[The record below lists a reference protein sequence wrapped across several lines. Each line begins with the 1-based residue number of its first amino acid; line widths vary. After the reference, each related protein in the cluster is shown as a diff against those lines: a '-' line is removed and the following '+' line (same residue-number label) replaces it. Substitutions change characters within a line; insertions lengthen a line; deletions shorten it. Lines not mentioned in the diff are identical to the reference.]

1 MAGFFCA
8 VYFQVQRRLHC
19 VAMDTATLLA
29 FLAVAKTRSFSQA
42 AVQLHLTQ
50 PAVSKRIAALEAE
63 LKTRLFDRVGKKV
76 SLTEA
81 GHALLPRAQH
91 ILDEMA
97 DSRRALA
104 NLSGKISGS
113 LSIGT
118 SHHIG
123 LHRLPQVLRA
133 FHTAYSD
140 VELDLRFMDSEA
152 ACAAV
157 SKGELELGIVTL
169 PLTPVNNLVM
179 TPIWDDPLGVIV
191 AAHHPLAKSRR
202 VRPEALA
209 QYPAILPGQG
219 TYTREILEQAFAP
232 LGIRVPARMSTNYL
246 ETIKMLVTIGLGWS
260 VLPLVMVRGKEL
272 RVLKLQGVDLH
283 RTLGTVRH
291 RARTL
296 SNAAQAM
303 VDLLL
308 KEQTR
313 PLR

>member
-1 MAGFFCA
+1 
-8 VYFQVQRRLHC
+8 
-19 VAMDTATLLA
+19 MDTAALRA
-29 FLAVAKTRSFSQA
+29 FLAVAKSRSFSQA
-42 AVQLHLTQ
+42 AEQLHLTQ
-50 PAVSKRIAALEAE
+50 PAVSKRVAALEAE
-63 LKTRLFDRVGKKV
+63 VKTRLFDRVGKKV

-81 GHALLPRAQH
+81 GIALLPRAQH

-104 NLSGKISGS
+104 NLSGKISGL

-123 LHRLPQVLRA
+123 LHRLPHVLRA
-133 FHTAYSD
+133 FNAAYPD

-152 ACAAV
+152 ACSAV
-157 SKGELELGIVTL
+157 AKGELELGIVTL
-169 PLTPVNNLVM
+169 PLAPVKNLVM

-191 AAHHPLAKSRR
+191 AAHHPLAKSAR

-209 QYPAILPGQG
+209 QYPAVLPGQG
-219 TYTREILEQAFAP
+219 TYTREILERAFAP
-232 LGIRVPARMSTNYL
+232 LGVRIPGRMSTNYL

-260 VLPLVMVRGKEL
+260 VLPLIMVRGKEL

-283 RTLGTVRH
+283 RTLGTVQH

-308 KEQTR
+308 KDK
-313 PLR
+313 

>member
-1 MAGFFCA
+1 
-8 VYFQVQRRLHC
+8 
-19 VAMDTATLLA
+19 MDTAALRA
-29 FLAVAKTRSFSQA
+29 FLAVAKSRSFSQA
-42 AVQLHLTQ
+42 AEQLHLTQ
-50 PAVSKRIAALEAE
+50 PAVSKRVAALEAE
-63 LKTRLFDRVGKKV
+63 VKTRLFDRVGKKV

-81 GHALLPRAQH
+81 GIALLPRAQH

-104 NLSGKISGS
+104 NLSGKVSGL

-123 LHRLPQVLRA
+123 LHRLPHVLRA
-133 FHTAYSD
+133 FHTTYPD

-157 SKGELELGIVTL
+157 AKGELELGIVTL
-169 PLTPVNNLVM
+169 PLAPVKNLVM

-191 AAHHPLAKSRR
+191 AAHHPLAKSLR

-209 QYPAILPGQG
+209 QYPAVLPGQG
-219 TYTREILEQAFAP
+219 TYTREILERAFAP
-232 LGIRVPARMSTNYL
+232 LGVRIPGRMSTNYL

-260 VLPLVMVRGKEL
+260 VLPLIMVRGKEL
-272 RVLKLQGVDLH
+272 RVLKMQGVDLH
-283 RTLGTVRH
+283 RTLGTVQH

-308 KEQTR
+308 KK
-313 PLR
+313 

>member
-1 MAGFFCA
+1 
-8 VYFQVQRRLHC
+8 
-19 VAMDTATLLA
+19 MDTPALRA
-29 FLAVAKTRSFSQA
+29 FLTVAKTQSFSQA
-42 AVQLHLTQ
+42 AVLLHITQ
-50 PAVSKRIAALEAE
+50 PAVSKRVAALEAE
-63 LKTRLFDRVGKKV
+63 LNTRLFDRVGKKV
-76 SLTEA
+76 ALTEA
-81 GHALLPRAQH
+81 GNALLPRAQR

-104 NLSGKISGS
+104 NLSGNISGL

-133 FHTAYSD
+133 FHAAYPD

-157 SKGELELGIVTL
+157 AKGELELGIVTL
-169 PLTPVNNLVM
+169 PLEPVKNLVM

-191 AAHHPLAKSRR
+191 APHHPLAKSQR
-202 VRPEALA
+202 VRPETLA
-209 QYPAILPGQG
+209 QYPAVLPGQG
-219 TYTREILEQAFAP
+219 TYTREILERAFAP
-232 LGIRVPARMSTNYL
+232 LGVRVPGRMSTNYL

-260 VLPLVMVRGKEL
+260 VLPLVMVHDEEL
-272 RVLKLQGVDLH
+272 RVLKLQGVNLH
-283 RTLGTVRH
+283 RSLGTVHH

-308 KEQTR
+308 KEKR
-313 PLR
+313 

>member
-1 MAGFFCA
+1 
-8 VYFQVQRRLHC
+8 
-19 VAMDTATLLA
+19 MDTAALRA
-29 FLAVAKTRSFSQA
+29 FFTVAQTRSFSQA
-42 AVQLHLTQ
+42 ALQLHITQ
-50 PAVSKRIAALEAE
+50 PAVSKRVAALETE
-63 LKTRLFDRVGKKV
+63 LNTRLFDRVGKKV

-104 NLSGKISGS
+104 NLSGKVSGL

-133 FHTAYSD
+133 FHAAYPD

-157 SKGELELGIVTL
+157 AKGELELGIVTL
-169 PLTPVNNLVM
+169 PPEPLKNLVM

-191 AAHHPLAKSRR
+191 AAHHPLAKAQR
-202 VRPEALA
+202 VRPETLA
-209 QYPAILPGQG
+209 QYPAVLPGQG
-219 TYTREILEQAFAP
+219 TYTREILERAFAP
-232 LGIRVPARMSTNYL
+232 LGMRVPARMSTNYL

-272 RVLKLQGVDLH
+272 RVLKLQGVNLH

-291 RARTL
+291 RARTP
-296 SNAAQAM
+296 SNAAQAL

-308 KEQTR
+308 KEKR
-313 PLR
+313 

>member
-1 MAGFFCA
+1 
-8 VYFQVQRRLHC
+8 
-19 VAMDTATLLA
+19 MDTAALRA
-29 FLAVAKTRSFSQA
+29 FLAVAKTRSFSLA
-42 AVQLHLTQ
+42 ALQLHITQ
-50 PAVSKRIAALEAE
+50 PAVSKRVAALEAE
-63 LKTRLFDRVGKKV
+63 LNTRLFDRVGKKV

-81 GHALLPRAQH
+81 GNALLPRAQH

-97 DSRRALA
+97 DSRRALS
-104 NLSGKISGS
+104 NLSGTIAGL

-123 LHRLPQVLRA
+123 LHRLPQVLRT
-133 FHTAYSD
+133 FHRAHPG

-157 SKGELELGIVTL
+157 ATGELELGIVTL
-169 PLTPVNNLVM
+169 PLAPVKNLVA

-191 AAHHPLAKSRR
+191 AAHHPLAKSQR

-209 QYPAILPGQG
+209 QYPAVLPAQG
-219 TYTREILEQAFAP
+219 TYTREILEREFAA
-232 LGIRVPARMSTNYL
+232 LGVCIPGRMSTNYL

-260 VLPLVMVRGKEL
+260 VLPLAMVHGKEL
-272 RVLKLQGVDLH
+272 RVLKLQGVTLH
-283 RTLGTVRH
+283 RTLGTVH
-291 RARTL
+291 HHARTL

-308 KEQTR
+308 KKNTH
-313 PLR
+313 

>member
-1 MAGFFCA
+1 
-8 VYFQVQRRLHC
+8 
-19 VAMDTATLLA
+19 MDTATLRA
-29 FLAVAKTRSFSQA
+29 FLTVAKTLSFSQA
-42 AVQLHLTQ
+42 AMQLHITQ
-50 PAVSKRIAALEAE
+50 PAVSKRVAALEAE
-63 LKTRLFDRVGKKV
+63 LKTRLFDRVGKRV

-91 ILDEMA
+91 ILDEIA

-104 NLSGKISGS
+104 NLSGKISGL

-123 LHRLPQVLRA
+123 LHRLPPVLRA
-133 FHTAYSD
+133 FHTVYPD

-157 SKGELELGIVTL
+157 AKGELELGIVTL
-169 PLTPVNNLVM
+169 PLAPIKNLVM

-191 AAHHPLAKSRR
+191 APHHPLAKSQR
-202 VRPEALA
+202 VRPETLA
-209 QYPAILPGQG
+209 QYPAVLPGQG
-219 TYTREILEQAFAP
+219 TYTREILERAFAP

-260 VLPLVMVRGKEL
+260 VLPLAMVQSKEL
-272 RVLKLQGVDLH
+272 HVLKLQGVNLH

-296 SNAAQAM
+296 SNAAQAL
-303 VDLLL
+303 VELLPQG
-308 KEQTR
+308 KY
-313 PLR
+313 

>member
-1 MAGFFCA
+1 
-8 VYFQVQRRLHC
+8 
-19 VAMDTATLLA
+19 MDTAALRA
-29 FLAVAKTRSFSQA
+29 FLAVAKARSFSQA
-42 AVQLHLTQ
+42 AAQLHITQ
-50 PAVSKRIAALEAE
+50 PAVSKRVAALEAE

-81 GHALLPRAQH
+81 GLALQPRAQH
-91 ILDEMA
+91 ILDAMA
-97 DSRRALA
+97 DTRRALA
-104 NLSGKISGS
+104 NLSGNISGV

-133 FHTAYSD
+133 FHTAYPD

-157 SKGELELGIVTL
+157 AKGELELGIVTL
-169 PLTPVNNLVM
+169 PPEPVNNLVM

-191 AAHHPLAKSRR
+191 AAHHPLAKSPR
-202 VRPEALA
+202 VRPETLA
-209 QYPAILPGQG
+209 QYPAVLPGQG
-219 TYTREILEQAFAP
+219 TYTREILENAFAS
-232 LGIRVPARMSTNYL
+232 LGVDIQGRMSTNYL

-272 RVLKLQGVDLH
+272 RILKLQGVHLH
-283 RTLGTVRH
+283 RTLGTVHH

-308 KEQTR
+308 QKK
-313 PLR
+313 P